1 MSKILAVPPKKPA
14 EVEIVK
20 PLNNLIQSTY
30 SGASAEEKAKYSE
43 AVNEFSKQRNTA
55 IWKFFEKYESSLEV
69 VYAYFDQI
77 CALETKIPV
86 NELQIPFKWKDAFD
100 KGSIFGGRISLT
112 HTSLLYEKVC
122 VLFNIASLQ
131 SNVAASQTLD
141 SDEGLKIALKL
152 LQQSAGIFQ
161 YLKGATPAAIPS
173 EPTPDLSQD
182 TLICLQALMVA
193 QAQEVFILKAI
204 KDNMK
209 DQIIAKLCCQCEEF
223 YADVL
228 RAMQKES
235 VRNIWEKE
243 WIPAIAGKQA
253 GFHALTQLYQSLA
266 CRAAKKIGEEIARLR
281 SAVELFRA
289 AQTRSGNSTYLDE
302 FFTRAKRNL
311 EESTKDNEFIYNEII
326 PEVSSLPSPGK
337 AQLAKALPLNSPLAS
352 NFKDIFSELIPVEL
366 HRALTASDMRKN
378 EIVNGEIMKLR
389 EATQTLN
396 GVLASLNLPAA
407 VETTDAGSGLPP
419 SLREK
424 AVDVRNKGGI
434 ESINTYLKELPEL
447 LQRNREILDETE
459 RILDEERDSDNQL
472 RNQFKQK
479 WTRIPSDKLTEMFRT
494 NAKKYR
500 EVITN
505 AIEADKIVRQKFEK
519 NQKGIELLSMAPEQI
534 QEAVPAAGGNIDP
547 NCPSVQKLKS
557 LMEAVE
563 TIKAERDAI
572 ELELKSATFNMKDE
586 FLTAL
591 QKDGAIDEPAISL
604 SQIGRVLSPLQ
615 SQVKESVE
623 RQVTL
628 VSDIQQS
635 HEQFVTETGSCGSSR
650 DKLYQE
656 LATAYD
662 SFIELLGNLKE
673 GTKFYN
679 DLTELLVVFQNKISD
694 FCFARKTEKEE
705 LLKDLTTESS
715 RPAIGP
721 TPTLPSH
728 YASTS
733 GSDVSPSSS
742 ASSVPDAPVPSSGNV
757 PYPHQMQGMP
767 MPYGATPGVP
777 YPTYVP
783 PPPMPQGFNPYAT
796 LPYPGNPYQYSGFP
810 QGPQPGHYGTY
821 PGSFAHQQGGYP
833 NQKPPGW

>member
-1 MSKILAVPPKKPA
+1 MSNLLAVPPKKPA
-14 EVEIVK
+14 EVEIIK

-30 SGASAEEKAKYSE
+30 SGASAEEKAKYAE

-55 IWKFFEKYESSLEV
+55 IWKFFEKYEASLET
-69 VYAYFDQI
+69 VYAYYDQI

-131 SNVAASQTLD
+131 SNVAATQALD
-141 SDEGLKIALKL
+141 SDEGLKLALKL

-161 YLKGATPAAIPS
+161 YLKGVTPAAIPS

-193 QAQEVFILKAI
+193 QAQEVFIRKAI

-243 WIPAIAGKQA
+243 WIPTVAGKQA

-266 CRAAKKIGEEIARLR
+266 CRAAKRIGEEIARLR
-281 SAVELFRA
+281 SAVELFKA
-289 AQTRSGNSTYLDE
+289 AQTRSGNATYLDE
-302 FFTRAKRNL
+302 YFSRAKRNL
-311 EESTKDNEFIYNEII
+311 EESTKDNEFIYNEMI
-326 PEVSSLPSPGK
+326 PDVSTLASPGK
-337 AQLAKALPLNSPLAS
+337 AQLAKPLPLPSPLAS
-352 NFKDIFSELIPVEL
+352 NFKDIFSELVPVEL

-378 EIVNGEIMKLR
+378 EIVNCEIMKLR

-396 GVLASLNLPAA
+396 GVLVSLNLPAA
-407 VETTDAGSGLPP
+407 VETTDADSGLPP

-459 RILDEERDSDNQL
+459 RLLDEERDSDNQL

-505 AIEADKIVRQKFEK
+505 AIEADKVVRQKFEN
-519 NQKGIELLSMAPEQI
+519 NQKGIELLSMRPEQI
-534 QEAVPAAGGNIDP
+534 QQAIPSAGGSVDP
-547 NCPSVQKLKS
+547 NCASVQKLKT

-586 FLTAL
+586 FLSAL

-604 SQIGRVLSPLQ
+604 SHIGQVLNPLQ
-615 SQVKESVE
+615 SQVRDSVK
-623 RQVTL
+623 RQATL
-628 VSDIQQS
+628 ISDIQQA
-635 HEQFVTETGSCGSSR
+635 HEQFVNETGTSGSSR

-715 RPAIGP
+715 RQQMGP

-728 YASTS
+728 YVSTT
-733 GSDVSPSSS
+733 GDATPASS
-742 ASSVPDAPVPSSGNV
+742 AASVPDAPSPMASNT
-757 PYPHQMQGMP
+757 PYPQHMQGMP
-767 MPYGATPGVP
+767 MPYGATPAVP
-777 YPTYVP
+777 YPAYV
-783 PPPMPQGFNPYAT
+783 PPPMPQGFNPYST

-821 PGSFAHQQGGYP
+821 PGSFAHQQQGGYP

>member
-1 MSKILAVPPKKPA
+1 MSRILAVPPKKPA
-14 EVEIVK
+14 EVDIIK

-30 SGASAEEKAKYSE
+30 SGASTEEKAKYSE

-69 VYAYFDQI
+69 VYAYYDQI
-77 CALETKIPV
+77 CSLETKIPV

-131 SNVAASQTLD
+131 SNVAAAQALD
-141 SDEGLKIALKL
+141 SDEGLKLALKL

-161 YLKGATPAAIPS
+161 YLKSATPAAIPS

-253 GFHALTQLYQSLA
+253 GFHALTHLYQSLA
-266 CRAAKKIGEEIARLR
+266 CRAAKRIGEEIARLR
-281 SAVELFRA
+281 SAVELFKA
-289 AQTRSGNSTYLDE
+289 AQTRSGNTTYLDE
-302 FFTRAKRNL
+302 YFSRARRNL
-311 EESTKDNEFIYNEII
+311 EESTKDNEFIYNEMI
-326 PEVSSLPSPGK
+326 PDVNSLPSPGK
-337 AQLAKALPLNSPLAS
+337 AQLAKALPMTSPLAV
-352 NFKDIFSELIPVEL
+352 NFKDIFSELVPVEL

-407 VETTDAGSGLPP
+407 IETTDAGSGLPP

-424 AVDVRNKGGI
+424 AIDVRNKGGI

-459 RILDEERDSDNQL
+459 RLLDEERDSDNQL

-505 AIEADKIVRQKFEK
+505 AIEADKIVRQKFET

-534 QEAVPAAGGNIDP
+534 QEAMPASGGSVDQ
-547 NCPSVQKLKS
+547 NCSSVQRLKS

-563 TIKAERDAI
+563 TIKAERDSI
-572 ELELKSATFNMKDE
+572 ELELKSASFNMKDE
-586 FLTAL
+586 FLSAL

-604 SQIGRVLSPLQ
+604 SRIGQVLNPLQ

-623 RQVTL
+623 RQTTL
-628 VSDIQQS
+628 ISDIQQA
-635 HEQFVTETGSCGSSR
+635 HEQFASETGSCGSSR

-728 YASTS
+728 YSSTS
-733 GSDVSPSSS
+733 GNDVSPSSS
-742 ASSVPDAPVPSSGNV
+742 TSSVPDAPAHSAGNV

-767 MPYGATPGVP
+767 MPYGATPNVP
-777 YPTYVP
+777 YPTYV

-796 LPYPGNPYQYSGFP
+796 LPYPGTPYQYSGFP

>member
-1 MSKILAVPPKKPA
+1 MSKILAVPPKKPS
-14 EVEIVK
+14 EEEIVK

-30 SGASAEEKAKYSE
+30 SGANAEEKAKYLE
-43 AVNEFSKQRNTA
+43 AVNEFAKQRNTA

-69 VYAYFDQI
+69 VYAYYDQI
-77 CALETKIPV
+77 CALETKIAV

-122 VLFNIASLQ
+122 ILFNIASLQ
-131 SNVAASQTLD
+131 SSVAASQALD
-141 SDEGLKIALKL
+141 NDEGLKVALKL

-209 DQIIAKLCCQCEEF
+209 DQIVAKLCCQCEEF

-235 VRNIWEKE
+235 VRNIWDKE
-243 WIPAIAGKQA
+243 WIPTIAGKQA
-253 GFHALTQLYQSLA
+253 GFHALTQLYQSLV
-266 CRAAKKIGEEIARLR
+266 CRASKKIGEEIARLR
-281 SAVELFRA
+281 SAVELFKA
-289 AQTRSGNSTYLDE
+289 AQTRSGISNYLDE
-302 FFTRAKRNL
+302 FFTRARRNL
-311 EESTKDNEFIYNEII
+311 EESTKDNEFIYNEMI
-326 PEVSSLPSPGK
+326 PDVSSLASPGK
-337 AQLAKALPLNSPLAS
+337 AQLAKALPLSSPMAS
-352 NFKDIFSELIPVEL
+352 NFRDIFSELVPVEL

-378 EIVNGEIMKLR
+378 EIVNVEIMKLR

-459 RILDEERDSDNQL
+459 RLLDEERDSDNQL
-472 RNQFKQK
+472 RNQFKTK
-479 WTRIPSDKLTEMFRT
+479 WTRIPSDNLTEMFRK

-505 AIEADKIVRQKFEK
+505 AIEADKIVRQKFEN

-534 QEAVPAAGGNIDP
+534 QEAVPSAGGSIDP
-547 NCPSVQKLKS
+547 NCPSVQKLKN
-557 LMEAVE
+557 LMESVE

-572 ELELKSATFNMKDE
+572 ELELKSSTFNMKDE
-586 FLTAL
+586 FLSAL

-604 SQIGRVLSPLQ
+604 ALIGKVLNPLQ
-615 SQVKESVE
+615 SQVKENVE

-628 VSDIQQS
+628 ISDIQEA
-635 HEQFVTETGSCGSSR
+635 HKNFVTETGSCGSSR

-679 DLTELLVVFQNKISD
+679 DLTELLVVFQNKITD

-715 RPAIGP
+715 RPTIGP

-742 ASSVPDAPVPSSGNV
+742 VSSVPDAPTPSAGNV

-783 PPPMPQGFNPYAT
+783 PPMPQGFNPYAT
-796 LPYPGNPYQYSGFP
+796 LPYPGTPFQYSGFP